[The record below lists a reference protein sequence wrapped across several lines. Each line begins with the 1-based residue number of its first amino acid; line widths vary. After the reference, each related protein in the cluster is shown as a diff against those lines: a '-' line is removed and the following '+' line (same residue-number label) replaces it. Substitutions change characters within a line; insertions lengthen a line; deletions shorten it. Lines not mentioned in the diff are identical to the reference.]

1 MKRMTQTVLGLCVFL
16 TMETHG
22 DLWDGNVAGHTWTLH
37 RLQQPCGIHSALLDS
52 FTMTTCRDCVH
63 FATDQMLFDPHC
75 ISNNSNTWTL
85 RFGPDPLHPTATFAR
100 NPTGAGKTLRET
112 LGSKEVNCTYT
123 KSYSCTIGRHPI
135 QHDLHIRG
143 PPRLMHIFNVLCVD
157 GDVHV
162 AMFKL
167 KIDELSG
174 VSSSILQASDCLGCP
189 SHDYCVYPTSDKITL
204 PWSVPEEDPYQ

>member
-1 MKRMTQTVLGLCVFL
+1 
-16 TMETHG
+16 METHG

-85 RFGPDPLHPTATFAR
+85 RFGPDPLHPIATFAR
-100 NPTGAGKTLRET
+100 NPTVDGKT

-123 KSYSCTIGRHPI
+123 KSYSCALRRIPAIGI
-135 QHDLHIRG
+135 VG
-143 PPRLMHIFNVLCVD
+143 AGLMTIFNVLCVD

-167 KIDELSG
+167 KIHDQRG
-174 VSSSILQASDCLGCP
+174 VSSSILVASDCLGCP
-189 SHDYCVYPTSDKITL
+189 SHDYCVYPTSDKIAL
-204 PWSVPEEDPYQ
+204 PWSVPEEDRGDRIY